1 MASDPR
7 RDVGSQ
13 ATDSVVQQLIDEV
26 RAGVPSARDTLLART
41 EGRLRRLTARMLEG
55 NQALLRWETVEDV
68 HQEALM
74 RLDRALKSMEVPTT
88 AAFFGL
94 AAQQVRR
101 ALVDLARHHFG
112 PEGQGAHHSTI
123 ADNVSRD
130 DRLAMARDSVTMSSD
145 SGRLMAWSE
154 FHHQVEGLDEEQRQV
169 VELIWY
175 GGMSQAEAAQVLGV
189 SERTVMRRWLAARV
203 CLVRTLGPTL
213 ADLLGREIAPDVRGP
228 NERPGLPG
236 AAPSRGTY
244 PAGS

>member
-1 MASDPR
+1 
-7 RDVGSQ
+7 
-13 ATDSVVQQLIDEV
+13 
-26 RAGVPSARDTLLART
+26 
-41 EGRLRRLTARMLEG
+41 MLEG

-74 RLDRALKSMEVPTT
+74 RLDRALKSVEVPTT

-130 DRLAMARDSVTMSSD
+130 DRLAMARDPAATSCD

-154 FHHQVEGLDEEQRQV
+154 FHHQVESLDEEERQV

-175 GGMSQAEAAQVLGV
+175 AGMSQAEAAQVLGV

-203 CLVRTLGPTL
+203 RLVRALGPTL
-213 ADLLGREIAPDVRGP
+213 ADLLGKEVDPDDRGP
-228 NERPGLPG
+228 DERPGLPG
-236 AAPSRGTY
+236 VAPPRGAH
-244 PAGS
+244 PAGA